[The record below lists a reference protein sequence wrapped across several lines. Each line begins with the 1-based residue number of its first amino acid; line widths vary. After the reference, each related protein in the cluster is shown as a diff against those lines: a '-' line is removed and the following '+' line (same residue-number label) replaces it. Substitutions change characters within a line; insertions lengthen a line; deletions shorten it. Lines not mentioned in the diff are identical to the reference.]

1 MAEEQNISQAERL
14 TGPNRLRLA
23 GILLGVLGLGAG
35 VMAVTNARAQAVDG
49 AQVFATVGCSACHGA
64 NGEGG
69 IGPALAG
76 NADLANAAL
85 VINQVL
91 VGGGIMPPFGAQL
104 TDDQIA
110 AVANYVRTSWGNT
123 AEVMVQA
130 ADVAAARAAPVTTAP
145 ATPPA

>member
-1 MAEEQNISQAERL
+1 MAEEQNVSLAAG
-14 TGPNRLRLA
+14 GPNRLRLA
-23 GILLGVLGLGAG
+23 GIFLGVLGLGAG

-49 AQVFATVGCSACHGA
+49 AEVFATVGCSACHGA

-85 VINQVL
+85 VINQIL
-91 VGGGIMPPFGAQL
+91 VGGGVMPPFAQL

-110 AVANYVRTSWGNT
+110 AVANYVRTSWGNQ

-130 ADVAAARAAPVTTAP
+130 ADVAAVRAAPVTTAP